1 VICDAPLVATLTKH
15 RITDAMPTITT
26 TTRDDWPPERLDRLA
41 RGMFAVL
48 YGRPAPAPAP
58 APANV
63 VILADYRRPAPCPD

>member
-1 VICDAPLVATLTKH
+1 VICDAPLVATLNLP

-48 YGRPAPAPAP
+48 YGRPAPAPAAMQDTHKSP
-58 APANV
+58 DP
-63 VILADYRRPAPCPD
+63 LRRSGFGVS